1 MQLGSILSAN
11 LGLCWT
17 LFRDFLRLQSRSY
30 LEVVLASIF
39 LRFGRPLDPRKLS
52 ARLHENQIFDF
63 LPVLSWDR
71 FWARF
76 WKPTWLQ
83 NRAQEAPKLNPKRS
97 RIFKQ
102 LRSGF
107 WVQLGPILATKKLLF
122 GRVGHLMLWPQW
134 ATPEIAFRPLKFV
147 RFSSDFGSIFNWLP
161 VDVIVV
167 IVQTGPPSLVAVWT
181 GRLRLL

>member
-39 LRFGRPLDPRKLS
+39 LRFGKPLDPRKLS
-52 ARLHENQIFDF
+52 PRLHENQIFDF

-83 NRAQEAPKLNPKRS
+83 NRAQEAPKLDPIRGQKNKH
-97 RIFKQ
+97 
-102 LRSGF
+102 LRNGF
-107 WVQLGPILATKKLLF
+107 WVQLDPNLVSKKLPF
-122 GRVGHLMLWPQW
+122 WACWASYVVATMSNPGDRVQALQ
-134 ATPEIAFRPLKFV
+134 IC
-147 RFSSDFGSIFNWLP
+147 SIF
-161 VDVIVV
+161 D
-167 IVQTGPPSLVAVWT
+167 
-181 GRLRLL
+181 RF